1 MRLGVAAALVGGSLV
16 PGDIE
21 VADGAIAAVGLE
33 PRGRKIA
40 APGFVDLQVNGFAG
54 VDLMRANADGWAA
67 AGEAM
72 LATGV
77 TAYRP
82 TVITAAEADMAGALA
97 SVAEAAG
104 SGDADGPRLLGA
116 HLEGPFLHPDR
127 LGAHPPEYRRDPDA
141 ALLERLL
148 AAGPVAH
155 VTLAPELPGVAA
167 LIDLLAARGLLIAAG
182 HSDATAAQAHAAFDR
197 GVRTVTHLFN
207 AMRPATA
214 REPGLA
220 LAALARGDVVVQL
233 IADGHHVAGDAMAVA
248 WAAARGRLALVTDA
262 VAAAAAG
269 DGTFTLGG
277 RPVHAEGGVVRDA
290 AGGLA
295 GSALTMDAA
304 VRRLHALGAPLDAAL
319 DAASA
324 VPATLAG
331 RPELGTLAPGTPAD
345 VVVLDDRLEVV
356 RTLVAGR

>member
-16 PGDIE
+16 PGDVE
-21 VADGAIAAVGLE
+21 VADGVIAAVGLE
-33 PRGRKIA
+33 PGRGGIA
-40 APGFVDLQVNGFAG
+40 APGFVDLQVNGFG
-54 VDLMRANADGWAA
+54 GIDLMRASADGWTA

-82 TVITAAEADMAGALA
+82 TVITADEDEMAGALA
-97 SVAEAAG
+97 SIAG
-104 SGDADGPRLLGA
+104 ARTRPRILGA
-116 HLEGPFLHPDR
+116 HLEGPFLSPAR
-127 LGAHPPEYRRDPDA
+127 LGAHPPEHRRDPDR

-155 VTLAPELPGVAA
+155 VTLAPELPGAEELIA
-167 LIDLLAARGLLIAAG
+167 LLTGRGVLVAAG
-182 HSDATAAQAHAAFDR
+182 HSDATAAEAHAAFDR

-207 AMRPATA
+207 AMRPPLA

-220 LAALARGDVVVQL
+220 LAALARDDVTVQL
-233 IADGHHVAGDAMAVA
+233 IADGHHVAEDAVRVA

-262 VAAAAAG
+262 VAAAGAG

-277 RPVHAEGGVVRDA
+277 RPVRAEAGVVRDA
-290 AGGLA
+290 EGRLA

-304 VRRLHALGAPLDAAL
+304 VRRLHALGAPLEEAL
-319 DAASA
+319 AAASA
-324 VPATLAG
+324 VPAALAG
-331 RPELGTLAPGTPAD
+331 RPELGSLAPGTPAD

-356 RTLVAGR
+356 RTLVAGVEG